1 MAKKQLTFTEEQ
13 AGWLND
19 ILADYEA
26 MIVTAKNTIKELR
39 NSWEEI
45 FKGADPEKAET
56 KKLVEDLEKLKL
68 DEGHVN
74 VADQRYR
81 ALQNIVFDF
90 MWITPETN
98 APQTDTGPAEWIDTI
113 WDEPLHAADEDQET
127 VSA

>member
-81 ALQNIVFDF
+81 ALQNIVFNF
-90 MWITPETN
+90 M
-98 APQTDTGPAEWIDTI
+98 
-113 WDEPLHAADEDQET
+113 
-127 VSA
+127 